1 MSNIIVL
8 AEQQGGTLASGT
20 YNAIGAARQLE
31 AIVGG
36 GFDIA
41 IAGQGIDSVAAS
53 LTGFGA
59 GTVYQVEDASLTNYT
74 APAYAQAFHAAVN
87 SAGARYVIAAASSI
101 GKDCTPRV
109 AARLGAGQAS
119 DIVAVEAGDD
129 GVLYT
134 RPMWAGNILGK
145 VKVNTHHQV
154 MTVRSAN
161 FDAAAS
167 TGGASGIERIAANID
182 SGSLGMRY
190 VGIDAVESD
199 RPALSDANA
208 VVAGGRGLKAKENF
222 NLVEGLADQL
232 NAAIG
237 ASRAVVDAGWAPND
251 WQVGQTGKVVAP
263 GLYIAVGISGQIQHL
278 AGMKGSKT
286 IVAIN
291 KDPEAPIFN
300 VADYGLVADL
310 FEVVPELTQKLSS
323 R

>member
-8 AEQQGGTLASGT
+8 AEQQGGQLASCT
-20 YNAIGAARQLE
+20 YNAIGAARKLE
-31 AIVGG
+31 SIVGG
-36 GFDIA
+36 GFDIVV
-41 IAGQGIDSVAAS
+41 AGQGVDAAAAA

-59 GTVYQVEDASLTNYT
+59 STVYQVEDASLAQYT
-74 APAYAQAFHAAVN
+74 APAYAQAFHTAVN
-87 SAGARYVIAAASSI
+87 SSGARFVVSAASSI

-119 DIVAVEAGDD
+119 DIVDIESGGD

-145 VKVNTHHQV
+145 VKVNTDYQV
-154 MTVRSAN
+154 MTVRAAN
-161 FDAAAS
+161 FDAAAQ
-167 TGGASGIERIAANID
+167 TGGASGIEKIAGQID
-182 SGSLGMRY
+182 AASLRMRY
-190 VGIDAVESD
+190 VGLDAVESD
-199 RPALSDANA
+199 RPSLSDATA
-208 VVAGGRGLKAKENF
+208 VVAGGRGLKSKDNF
-222 NLVEGLADQL
+222 NLVEGLADEL

-251 WQVGQTGKVVAP
+251 WQIGQTGKVVAP

>member
-1 MSNIIVL
+1 MSKIIVL
-8 AEQQGGTLASGT
+8 AEQQGGNLASCT
-20 YNAIGAARQLE
+20 LNAIGAARQLD

-41 IAGQGIDSVAAS
+41 IAGQGIDAAAAS
-53 LTGFGA
+53 LTGYGA
-59 GTVYQVEDASLTNYT
+59 ANIYQVEDENLANYT
-74 APAYAQAFHAAVN
+74 APAYAQAFHAAIN
-87 SAGARYVIAAASSI
+87 ASGAQFVVAAASSI

-109 AARLGAGQAS
+109 AAKLGAGQAS
-119 DIVAVEAGDD
+119 DIIGIEAGGD

-145 VKVNTHHQV
+145 VKVNTAHQV
-154 MTVRSAN
+154 MTVRAAN
-161 FDAAAS
+161 FDPAAAS
-167 TGGASGIERIAANID
+167 GGSTGIERLAPGID
-182 SGSLGMRY
+182 GASIGMRY

-199 RPALSDANA
+199 RPSLADATA

-291 KDPEAPIFN
+291 KDPEAPIFS

-310 FEVVPELTQKLSS
+310 FEVMPELTEKLSG